1 MTNFAGNPS
10 GRKRFTVPYAVAERP
25 GGLSNIDQQLS
36 NLKQAGAQQDWED
49 QQEVELRRQRVEDRG
64 FEDSRRRFDL
74 GREDTNRQFDLG
86 REDTNRQ
93 FDAKTNMFREMLAR
107 KMPDFFGAGASPTMG
122 GIEGSFGRVSA
133 NGGGQAF
140 GGFQDPG
147 LDAATRNYLLR
158 FLR

>member
-1 MTNFAGNPS
+1 MTNFNGNPS
-10 GRKRFTVPYAVAERP
+10 GRKRFTVPYAVSNTP
-25 GGLSNIDQQLS
+25 HPLSTVEQQLS
-36 NLKQAGAQQDWED
+36 NLKQMGAQQDWED

-64 FEDSRRRFDL
+64 FEDSRRR
-74 GREDTNRQFDLG
+74 FDLG